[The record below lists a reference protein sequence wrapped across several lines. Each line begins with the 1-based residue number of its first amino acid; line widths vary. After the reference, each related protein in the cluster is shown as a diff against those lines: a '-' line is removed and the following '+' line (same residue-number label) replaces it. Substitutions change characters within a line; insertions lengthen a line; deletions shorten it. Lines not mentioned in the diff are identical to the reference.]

1 MADFDRSA
9 VHADPTTA
17 DGEYRVLR
25 LPPNAWVPNNQALA
39 VILYRHVLPADDPDR
54 LCDAF
59 DRRFERNGW
68 PMQWRDSVF
77 DYHHFHSTAHEVMGV
92 VAGTAELMLGGPA
105 GHTVRVAAGDA
116 LLLPAG
122 TGHCLL
128 EGRGGFQVVG
138 GYPRG
143 QQWDIRRD
151 ALTPKEQRDMQALPF
166 PPRDPIYGEHGPM
179 AEYWHAQR

>member
-1 MADFDRSA
+1 MGDSDRNA

-17 DGEYRVLR
+17 DAEYRVLR
-25 LPPNAWVPNNQALA
+25 LQPNAWVPNNQALA
-39 VILYRHVLPADDPDR
+39 VILYRHVFAADDPDR
-54 LCDAF
+54 LCEAF
-59 DRRFERNGW
+59 NRRFERNGW
-68 PMQWRDSVF
+68 PMQWRDGVF

-92 VAGTAELMLGGPA
+92 VAGTAALMLGGPA
-105 GHTVRVAAGDA
+105 GQTVRVAAGDA

-128 EGRGGFQVVG
+128 EGRGAFQVAG

-151 ALTPKEQRDMQALPF
+151 ALTEKERATMEALPF
-166 PPRDPIYGEHGPM
+166 PHSDPVLGAHGPLLENWCRL
-179 AEYWHAQR
+179 A